1 MDHHGRPLAA
11 FATERPTGMT
21 KISTDGRIALT
32 CSVNGAPVDT
42 ELSTSRVLAD
52 FLRDNLGLKGTKVS
66 CGRGVCGACT
76 VTLDGVPRAACQAFA
91 FEAEGAQVRTVE
103 GLAGAEGELHALQA
117 AFQARSA
124 FQCGFCT
131 SGMLML
137 LSAKLAEKPR
147 PTRAE
152 IVHWVSANICRCTG
166 YALIVEAV
174 EEAARTLATEKAA
187 E

>member
-1 MDHHGRPLAA
+1 
-11 FATERPTGMT
+11 MT
-21 KISTDGRIALT
+21 KISTDGRIVLT
-32 CSVNGAPVDT
+32 CNVNGAPVEA
-42 ELSTSRVLAD
+42 ELPTARVLAD
-52 FLRDNLGLKGTKVS
+52 FLRDDLGLQGTKVS

-91 FEAEGAQVRTVE
+91 FEAEGADVRTIE
-103 GLAGAEGELHALQA
+103 GLADADGTLHALQT

-137 LSAKLAEKPR
+137 LSAKLAETPR
-147 PTRAE
+147 PDRAQV
-152 IVHWVSANICRCTG
+152 VHWVSANICRCTG

-174 EEAARTLATEKAA
+174 EEAARTLAAQEAA

>member
-1 MDHHGRPLAA
+1 
-11 FATERPTGMT
+11 MT
-21 KISTDGRIALT
+21 KISTDGRIVLT
-32 CSVNGAPVDT
+32 CTVNGAPVEADLPT
-42 ELSTSRVLAD
+42 ARVLAD
-52 FLRDNLGLKGTKVS
+52 FLRDDLGLRGTKVS

-91 FEAEGAQVRTVE
+91 FEAEGADLRTIE
-103 GLAGAEGELHALQA
+103 GLAGADGALHALQT

-137 LSAKLAEKPR
+137 LSAKLAETPR
-147 PTRAE
+147 PDRGQ
-152 IVHWVSANICRCTG
+152 IVHWISANVCRCTG

-174 EEAARTLATEKAA
+174 EEAARTLAAREAA